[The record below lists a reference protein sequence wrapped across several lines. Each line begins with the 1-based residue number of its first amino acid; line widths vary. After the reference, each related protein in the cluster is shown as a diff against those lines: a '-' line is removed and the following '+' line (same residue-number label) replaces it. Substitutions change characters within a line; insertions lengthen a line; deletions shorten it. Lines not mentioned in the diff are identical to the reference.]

1 MTTVGLGRAS
11 CVAGHVSVPGS
22 KSVAQR
28 RLLLAGAAHG
38 RTSLTRLPRG
48 ADVTAA
54 RAFLART
61 GASVRPIFQAALEVD
76 GLPPGP
82 HRGWRATEPFEVGE
96 SGTLARLGT
105 SMLALAGHAGA
116 QAHIEASGTL
126 LARSSAPLFATLR
139 EAGVAVTHTG
149 RPQGWPVSVRAI
161 GPPSELWLDHPVSS
175 QELSAL
181 LCAVAAWPGEFVVR
195 VAGDLPS
202 RPYAEL
208 TARELRRFGA
218 QVEVQGSVWSV
229 RGPLQAPSTPLVT
242 EVDASAA
249 AVALAAGAITGRM
262 VSTDLTPDS
271 GQGDARIVEHL
282 RAFGA
287 EVVCEAHTTR
297 CRAEQ
302 LAGVDLD
309 LADTPD
315 LAPVLAAVAI
325 VAALRQGQ
333 SSTLRGLRTLN
344 RKESRRLDALVALA
358 RTCGCSAT
366 AQNEEVLVIGPASGH
381 GRVGQAPASVLVDA
395 QGDHRLAF
403 AGALLGL
410 ALPEVLVQDAG
421 AVAKSWPSFWSDF
434 ATAGGILI
442 GPDAALASSRFGA

>member
-1 MTTVGLGRAS
+1 
-11 CVAGHVSVPGS
+11 
-22 KSVAQR
+22 
-28 RLLLAGAAHG
+28 
-38 RTSLTRLPRG
+38 
-48 ADVTAA
+48 
-54 RAFLART
+54 
-61 GASVRPIFQAALEVD
+61 
-76 GLPPGP
+76 
-82 HRGWRATEPFEVGE
+82 
-96 SGTLARLGT
+96 
-105 SMLALAGHAGA
+105 
-116 QAHIEASGTL
+116 
-126 LARSSAPLFATLR
+126 
-139 EAGVAVTHTG
+139 
-149 RPQGWPVSVRAI
+149 
-161 GPPSELWLDHPVSS
+161 
-175 QELSAL
+175 
-181 LCAVAAWPGEFVVR
+181 
-195 VAGDLPS
+195 LPS

-249 AVALAAGAITGRM
+249 AVALAAGAISGRM

-344 RKESRRLDALVALA
+344 RKESRRLDALVAVA

-366 AQNEEVLVIGPASGH
+366 AQNEEVLVIGPASSH
-381 GRVGQAPASVLVDA
+381 GRMGQAPASVLVDA
-395 QGDHRLAF
+395 EGDHRLAF

-410 ALPEVLVQDAG
+410 ALPEVLVRDAE
-421 AVAKSWPSFWSDF
+421 AVAKSWPSFWVDF
-434 ATAGGILI
+434 VAAGGILI

>member
-82 HRGWRATEPFEVGE
+82 HRGWRATEPFQVGE

-139 EAGVAVTHTG
+139 EAGVGVTHTG

-325 VAALRQGQ
+325 VAALRHGQ

-410 ALPEVLVQDAG
+410 ALPEVLVRDAG

-434 ATAGGILI
+434 AAAGGILI